1 MRPKNYKTGITN
13 LWWEP
18 AKFLWKT
25 MTLFYHLHV
34 INVMWKLTLNFC
46 TICVQIQ
53 IFFDEKSLCYF
64 QRWGSWFST
73 KPSFYGLKEK
83 LALKLD
89 MTKNQTPIF
98 IHSVIY
104 ELQYNYLWKNYAK
117 EKATCK
123 FKFKINSYTF
133 LRIWS
138 KIKWLSLCLYNAIF
152 AQTKWES
159 FYFWSNSE
167 EPARIDH
174 KFEFTRCLFLGVNLC
189 IIFSQINI
197 PNYKLLF

>member
-104 ELQYNYLWKNYAK
+104 ELQYKTLDI
-117 EKATCK
+117 KAWRDRQPKIDLNFRAVGLQEAGSGSIWILSQSRDIFRKK
-123 FKFKINSYTF
+123 FVRAT
-133 LRIWS
+133 
-138 KIKWLSLCLYNAIF
+138 
-152 AQTKWES
+152 
-159 FYFWSNSE
+159 
-167 EPARIDH
+167 
-174 KFEFTRCLFLGVNLC
+174 
-189 IIFSQINI
+189 
-197 PNYKLLF
+197 